1 MSNQEV
7 KDLLLTV
14 IANQK
19 TVIANQKSEIDYL
32 KTIIDNQNK
41 NFEVVET
48 TYQRTEDVGKKF
60 DELINT
66 SGTKKPKITVTKK
79 STNEETNEEP
89 NEEPKNKKKV
99 KVEKKVDKDNTKIIK
114 NILKYFKIRYN
125 ENENIF
131 DAILEENQAQSIF
144 AEKDAQISA
153 KKNEVEK
160 QKERTNVLYKSLTAD
175 QKKKIREKMNDEN
188 EAASINDDD
197 DIEEEAEVEDA

>member
-7 KDLLLTV
+7 KDLLLTI

-60 DELINT
+60 DELINIT
-66 SGTKKPKITVTKK
+66 GTKKPKITIAKK
-79 STNEETNEEP
+79 STNEDDNEE
-89 NEEPKNKKKV
+89 NKEEPKKKPKA
-99 KVEKKVDKDNTKIIK
+99 EKKVNNDNTKIIK

-125 ENENIF
+125 ENENVF
-131 DAILEENQAQSIF
+131 DAILEENQAKSIF